1 MALLWLNF
9 RSSVIVISKMLGDLL
24 KIQIVD
30 NKAKG
35 EFKNGGN
42 KKTNNAKFSEKTRTF
57 ISPWYT
63 HVRVRIRGQKM
74 FGIFFRKIW
83 RDLFS
88 CYLRFEICLLPYY
101 RLNAPQAS
109 QKWFKYLVSL
119 RLIKCDAF
127 RNLVL
132 FVQF

>member
-1 MALLWLNF
+1 
-9 RSSVIVISKMLGDLL
+9 MLGDLL

-42 KKTNNAKFSEKTRTF
+42 KKTNHVKFSEKNPNISQPLIHTRTCTYQGAKNV
-57 ISPWYT
+57 W
-63 HVRVRIRGQKM
+63 G
-74 FGIFFRKIW
+74 FFRKIW

-109 QKWFKYLVSL
+109 QK
-119 RLIKCDAF
+119 
-127 RNLVL
+127 
-132 FVQF
+132 